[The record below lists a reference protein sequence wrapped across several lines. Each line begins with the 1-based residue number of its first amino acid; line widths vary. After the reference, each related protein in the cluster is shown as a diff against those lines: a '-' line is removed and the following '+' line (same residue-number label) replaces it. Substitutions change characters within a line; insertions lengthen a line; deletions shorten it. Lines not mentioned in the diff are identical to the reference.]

1 MKHIILA
8 VFLSLCFLVSRSQ
21 TDTILVENLRY
32 SWVYQNE
39 QNKVEPVSGLSG
51 LTSVSFHIPTDN
63 GEFLRICNDNPYDL
77 WVNLK
82 LLSSESENC
91 ITYSLDSIMRVV
103 SSDSL
108 FFHVVSSKGLTSL
121 TTELMAVTEMEP
133 DEVVIESRFSADF
146 RNYYLTVLSLFLLL
160 VAISRRLYPFRLAAT
175 LSNPFKATASVEEYH
190 FDFFT
195 ISNLFFVFIF
205 SFLAAFVVQFME
217 ICNNWENFGGLK
229 FIDLLGLWSFK
240 LVLIFGVVLIK
251 YILSIV
257 VAQIFSLRGVPGV
270 HNQDLINYLFWIFVL
285 LAVITLGQYSLRTE
299 GDSDI
304 ARIMIVILAISLL
317 IFQAGIY
324 LKVSKITSLNKMLI
338 ISYLCVTEFLP
349 GFILI
354 YLLSE

>member
-1 MKHIILA
+1 M
-8 VFLSLCFLVSRSQ
+8 VSRSEN
-21 TDTILVENLRY
+21 DTILVENLRY
-32 SWVYQNE
+32 SWVYQND

-51 LTSVSFHIPTDN
+51 LTSVSFHISVEN

-82 LLSSESENC
+82 LLSSGSKSC
-91 ITYSLDSIMRVV
+91 ITYRLDTIRRVV

-121 TTELMAVTEMEP
+121 TTELMAVKETEP
-133 DEVVIESRFSADF
+133 DDVIVESRYSSDF
-146 RNYYLTVLSLFLLL
+146 RNYYLSTLSLFLLL
-160 VAISRRLYPFRLAAT
+160 LAILRKIYPVRLEAT
-175 LSNPFKATASVEEYH
+175 LTNPFKVTGSIEEYY

-195 ISNLFFVFIF
+195 ASNLFFVFIF

-217 ICNNWENFGGLK
+217 LCNNWENFGALK

-251 YILSIV
+251 YILSMV
-257 VAQIFSLRGVPGV
+257 MAQVFSLRGVPGI
-270 HNQDLINYLFWIFVL
+270 HNQDLINYLFWVFVL
-285 LAVITLGQYSLRTE
+285 LAVITLSQYSLRTE
-299 GDSDI
+299 GDSSI
-304 ARIMIVILAISLL
+304 AGIMIMILAISLL
-317 IFQAGIY
+317 IFQVGIY
-324 LKVSKITSLNKMLI
+324 MKVSKITSLNKMLI

>member
-1 MKHIILA
+1 MKHFILT
-8 VFLSLCFLVSRSQ
+8 VFLSICFFVCKSEN
-21 TDTILVENLRY
+21 DTILVENLRY

-39 QNKVEPVSGLSG
+39 QNIAEPVSGLSG
-51 LTSVSFHIPTDN
+51 LTSVSFHIPADN
-63 GEFLRICNDNPYDL
+63 GEYLRICNENPYDL

-121 TTELMAVTEMEP
+121 STELMAVTETES
-133 DEVVIESRFSADF
+133 DEVIIKTRHSADF
-146 RNYYLTVLSLFLLL
+146 RNYYLSVLLLFLLL
-160 VAISRRLYPFRLAAT
+160 VAALRKLYPHRLAVT
-175 LSNPFKATASVEEYH
+175 LSNPFKATASIEDYY

-195 ISNLFFVFIF
+195 SSNLFFIFIF
-205 SFLAAFVVQFME
+205 SFLAAFVVQLME
-217 ICNNWENFGGLK
+217 VYHNWENFAALK
-229 FIDLLGLWSFK
+229 FIDLLGLWSSK

-257 VAQIFSLRGVPGV
+257 VAQIFALRGVPGI
-270 HNQDLINYLFWIFVL
+270 HNQDLINYLFWVFVL
-285 LAVITLGQYSLRTE
+285 LAVISLGQYSLRTE
-299 GDSDI
+299 GDSII
-304 ARIMIVILAISLL
+304 ARIMIMILAISLL